1 MTFFWQFLLLQK
13 IFKRWWDVC
22 FCFWGSPI
30 FHVVSQTS
38 CSVPAQQSTQ
48 AICIL
53 LYSHGRTHVPVWE
66 PACTGILL
74 HISACFYLTYSQ
86 SPFPLLHLKS
96 RLLYG
101 TRMLSEQWSYFA
113 GNRSSTAFH
122 ADEKETGE
130 KHVVFRCN
138 PLTLCQNSNVQFPS
152 KKQRICVK
160 NTVMF
165 KVPPCSQNLKTQ
177 HLKPSLFLT
186 ERF

>member
-1 MTFFWQFLLLQK
+1 MGRVLLFLRFPYFSCCLPDIPLCPCSAEYPSHLLN
-13 IFKRWWDVC
+13 
-22 FCFWGSPI
+22 S
-30 FHVVSQTS
+30 
-38 CSVPAQQSTQ
+38 
-48 AICIL
+48 IL

-101 TRMLSEQWSYFA
+101 TRMLSEQWRLFCGKQELRCLPCWWKGIRRKTRRLS
-113 GNRSSTAFH
+113 
-122 ADEKETGE
+122 
-130 KHVVFRCN
+130 CN

>member
-1 MTFFWQFLLLQK
+1 MGRVLLFLRFPYFSCCLPDIPLCPCSAEYPSHLLN
-13 IFKRWWDVC
+13 
-22 FCFWGSPI
+22 S
-30 FHVVSQTS
+30 
-38 CSVPAQQSTQ
+38 
-48 AICIL
+48 IL

-113 GNRSSTAFH
+113 GNRSSAAFH

-152 KKQRICVK
+152 KKQRIRVK

-177 HLKPSLFLT
+177 HLKPSLF
-186 ERF
+186 

>member
-1 MTFFWQFLLLQK
+1 MGRVLLFLRFPYFSCCLPDIPLCPCSAEYPSHLLN
-13 IFKRWWDVC
+13 
-22 FCFWGSPI
+22 S
-30 FHVVSQTS
+30 
-38 CSVPAQQSTQ
+38 
-48 AICIL
+48 IL
-53 LYSHGRTHVPVWE
+53 LYSHGRTHVPVWQ

-74 HISACFYLTYSQ
+74 HISACFYLMYSQ

-113 GNRSSTAFH
+113 GNRSSAAFH

-152 KKQRICVK
+152 KKQRIRVK

-177 HLKPSLFLT
+177 HLKPSLF
-186 ERF
+186 

>member
-1 MTFFWQFLLLQK
+1 MGRVLLFLRVPYFSCCLPDIPLCPCSAEYPSHLLN
-13 IFKRWWDVC
+13 
-22 FCFWGSPI
+22 S
-30 FHVVSQTS
+30 
-38 CSVPAQQSTQ
+38 
-48 AICIL
+48 IL

-74 HISACFYLTYSQ
+74 HISACFYLMYSQ

-113 GNRSSTAFH
+113 GNRSSAAFH

-152 KKQRICVK
+152 KKQRIRVK

-177 HLKPSLFLT
+177 HLKPSLF
-186 ERF
+186 

>member
-1 MTFFWQFLLLQK
+1 MGRVLLFLRFPYFSCCLPDIPLCPCSAEYPSHLLN
-13 IFKRWWDVC
+13 
-22 FCFWGSPI
+22 S
-30 FHVVSQTS
+30 
-38 CSVPAQQSTQ
+38 
-48 AICIL
+48 IL

-113 GNRSSTAFH
+113 GNRSSAAFH

>member
-1 MTFFWQFLLLQK
+1 MGRVLLFLRFPYFSCCLPDIPLCPCSAEYPSHLLN
-13 IFKRWWDVC
+13 
-22 FCFWGSPI
+22 S
-30 FHVVSQTS
+30 
-38 CSVPAQQSTQ
+38 
-48 AICIL
+48 IL

-74 HISACFYLTYSQ
+74 HISACFYLMYSQ

-113 GNRSSTAFH
+113 GNRSSAAFH

-152 KKQRICVK
+152 KKQRIRVK

-177 HLKPSLFLT
+177 HLKPSLF
-186 ERF
+186 

>member
-1 MTFFWQFLLLQK
+1 MGRVLLFLRFPYFSCCLPDIPLCPCSAEYPSHLLN
-13 IFKRWWDVC
+13 
-22 FCFWGSPI
+22 S
-30 FHVVSQTS
+30 
-38 CSVPAQQSTQ
+38 
-48 AICIL
+48 IL

-113 GNRSSTAFH
+113 GNRSSAAFH

-160 NTVMF
+160 STVMF